1 MIPIAHVSHWAVNAL
16 YVAPI
21 VVVVG
26 VLGYQ
31 SFKDRRRVRRGEAPQ
46 RRPPENVGPTSE

>member
-31 SFKDRRRVRRGEAPQ
+31 SFKDRRRVKRGEAPQ
-46 RRPPENVGPTSE
+46 RRPPENVGPTSD